1 MCEEKIVSIPIRVSE
16 WPELD
21 RNGVIVSRMTA
32 EPQPTRIHLVT
43 SKVQENSD

>member
-1 MCEEKIVSIPIRVSE
+1 MCEKKIVKVPVPVSE

-32 EPQPTRIHLVT
+32 DPQPTQIHLVT
-43 SKVQENSD
+43 SKVE